1 MWFPSGAPIPPRSV
15 RLTVPAYASIETP
28 RLTADFRPKAEPIP
42 LPPMIDR
49 YGDEV
54 QRALR
59 AALSRDGPFVYDMLR
74 YYMGW
79 ADENGK
85 PIRASGGKAVRPTL
99 CLFGCEA
106 VGGAAALAMP
116 AAVALELIHNFS
128 LVHDDIQD
136 EDETRRS
143 RKTVWA
149 VWGKPKAL
157 VAGNVMRV
165 VADTSLHGLLDAGVD
180 SERALAAA
188 ALLTEAYLEMIEG
201 QYLDLAFEGRRDIGM
216 DDYRRMISR
225 KTGALLRCSLNIGAA
240 IGARDAETVAAFREC
255 GRALGYVFQIRDDVL
270 GVWGEEELTGK
281 PVGSDIRRK
290 KNSYPVVYAMESAE
304 GDDGETIAAIYDKPS
319 VEDGDVERVLSIMD
333 KIGVRERAGVEAGE
347 WADLAMRALARVE
360 LPPDAKREMEDFTH
374 FLMVR
379 DR

>member
-1 MWFPSGAPIPPRSV
+1 MSSDFPR
-15 RLTVPAYASIETP
+15 
-28 RLTADFRPKAEPIP
+28 KAEPIP
-42 LPPMIDR
+42 LPRLIDR
-49 YGDEV
+49 YGDDI
-54 QRALR
+54 QDALR
-59 AALSRDGPFVYDMLR
+59 LALSRDGSFVYDMLR

-79 ADENGK
+79 ADERGA
-85 PIRASGGKAVRPTL
+85 PIRAGAGKAVRPSL

-106 VGGAAALAMP
+106 VGGSAALAMP

-136 EDETRRS
+136 EDETRRN

-165 VADTSLHGLLDAGVD
+165 VADTALHGLLEVGVD
-180 SERALAAA
+180 SERALNAV

-225 KTGALLRCSLNIGAA
+225 KTGALLRCSLNLGAA

-270 GVWGEEELTGK
+270 GVWGEEEVTGK

-304 GDDGETIAAIYDKPS
+304 GGGETIAAIYDKPR
-319 VEDGDVERVLSIMD
+319 VEDEDVERVLSIMD
-333 KIGVRERAGVEAGE
+333 SAGVRERAGVEAAE
-347 WADLAMRALARVE
+347 WADLAMSALAGVE
-360 LPPDAKREMEDFTH
+360 LPPDAKRDMEEFAH